1 MSPNN
6 VELTD
11 NNIIQNVFATD
22 PEIEINYLT
31 IEGETKRENN
41 RISRLKDHDY
51 TNIGYKLNF
60 DLYKSQMI
68 T

>member
-11 NNIIQNVFATD
+11 NNIIQNIFATD
-22 PEIEINYLT
+22 PEIEIHYLT
-31 IEGETKRENN
+31 IEGENHRTNERVNLE
-41 RISRLKDHDY
+41 IEDY
-51 TNIGYKLNF
+51 TEICYKIEF
-60 DLYKSQMI
+60 TLYKSQMI